1 MDKSQ
6 YAADIRFW
14 PILEKKGEGKYG
26 KRPNFL
32 REFLFDPFPFS
43 IFLGRTQSIFQKLV
57 RTISLQMKMNSRAPQ
72 R

>member
-14 PILEKKGEGKYG
+14 RKKGEVVPMGGLGKFG

-43 IFLGRTQSIFQKLV
+43 IFLGRTQSIF
-57 RTISLQMKMNSRAPQ
+57 
-72 R
+72 